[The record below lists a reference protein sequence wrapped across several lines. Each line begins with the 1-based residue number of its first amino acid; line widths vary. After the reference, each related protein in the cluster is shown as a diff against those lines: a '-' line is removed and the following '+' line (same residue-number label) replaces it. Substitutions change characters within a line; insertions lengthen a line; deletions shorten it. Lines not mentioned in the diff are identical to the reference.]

1 MLVSPLLTRRRT
13 LASCSDD
20 FAKGV
25 LLNKKKVKQ
34 NQLKWQKDVV
44 SRSLYDFQG
53 DKDLSK
59 LAIRIH
65 KAMLGAWTVSLCP
78 HTPVLQRS
86 TAVWNGRFYRLR
98 WRSLHVVPGHAGA
111 GYPAEGAWTV
121 AACWCPY
128 RVVLSRVVLCGA
140 VVIMAMAMRF
150 STACAQGLE
159 TPEIVDEIY
168 LQIMKHLTCNPRP
181 ESAHRGWQVMC
192 MAVGTFPPS
201 RDLEDYLL
209 NFILQHM
216 YAWVWLGAGFALTRC
231 LVVDGVVGGAV
242 VSVMRDVTCA
252 CGVCTCASAR
262 ARVPSA
268 TTHGTRCVVWR
279 AS

>member
-86 TAVWNGRFYRLR
+86 TAVWNGRVKQATLAIAPCRSRPR
-98 WRSLHVVPGHAGA
+98 WRRISCRRCVDSA
-111 GYPAEGAWTV
+111 V

-128 RVVLSRVVLCGA
+128 RVVLRHVVLCGA

-216 YAWVWLGAGFALTRC
+216 YAWGWLRVDSLLLGVLWSMVWLVAPLSR
-231 LVVDGVVGGAV
+231 
-242 VSVMRDVTCA
+242 
-252 CGVCTCASAR
+252 
-262 ARVPSA
+262 
-268 TTHGTRCVVWR
+268 
-279 AS
+279 